1 MGVDV
6 VQQTDREK
14 RMRSGPLAYTTN
26 RNWSERITEGQLE
39 AVAMRCREELEASL
53 RRFGT
58 TAVAELQDNVLT
70 VKVEHSLSAAEHN
83 LMRKSAGREF
93 FQHYIEELTEQMMPA
108 FARHVQHILPC
119 TVRYTRVRVDCD
131 SDSIIF
137 SFGVRP
143 SMYWAD
149 SVANGERPVIYHG

>member
-1 MGVDV
+1 MEEV
-6 VQQTDREK
+6 VQQTNHDTHT
-14 RMRSGPLAYTTN
+14 MSSALAYMTN
-26 RNWSERITEGQLE
+26 RKWEERITDGQLQ

-58 TAVAELQDNVLT
+58 TAEAVLQDNVLT

-93 FQHYIEELTEQMMPA
+93 FQHYMEELTEQMMST
-108 FARHVQHILPC
+108 FVHHVQHILPC
-119 TVRYTRVRVDCD
+119 SVRYTRVKVDCD

-143 SMYWAD
+143 SMYWAG
-149 SVANGERPVIYHG
+149 SMANGERPVIYHG